1 MWCFLFT
8 RGGVRRAEIHSFPV
22 RFRKIKTARFCRGE
36 AIGKLPRQFLP
47 CRKNRRS
54 LNNQGRINFCKIEK
68 ALISLHFGNPELHN
82 NLLASQHPNVGRCSD
97 IGSALQVTL
106 GRVNWKTRKISLIFE
121 RCFAEVSCLRL
132 AVKKLVILSF
142 ALVLCL
148 GYAPTA
154 TAAGKS
160 AKGHHKNKRKASW
173 KKKGQQGIKSERAME
188 IQQAL
193 IREKYLTG
201 EPTGTWD
208 ARTQAA
214 LVKYQGD
221 NGWQTKVVP
230 DSRALIK
237 LGLGPN
243 YSAEL
248 LNRQPKASPAGTPST
263 TASRGIEGTAGKQ

>member
-1 MWCFLFT
+1 MMFECL
-8 RGGVRRAEIHSFPV
+8 G
-22 RFRKIKTARFCRGE
+22 TARDGPSQQC
-36 AIGKLPRQFLP
+36 
-47 CRKNRRS
+47 
-54 LNNQGRINFCKIEK
+54 
-68 ALISLHFGNPELHN
+68 
-82 NLLASQHPNVGRCSD
+82 LLRAVP
-97 IGSALQVTL
+97 L
-106 GRVNWKTRKISLIFE
+106 GYSSF
-121 RCFAEVSCLRL
+121 EVSCLRL
-132 AVKKLVILSF
+132 AIKKFVIVSVAMVLF
-142 ALVLCL
+142 A
-148 GYAPTA
+148 GYAPAA
-154 TAAGKS
+154 TKAASKS
-160 AKGHHKNKRKASW
+160 ARHGHHKGKRKASW
-173 KKKGQQGIKSERAME
+173 KKKGQQGINSERATQ

-248 LNRQPKASPAGTPST
+248 LNAPSKAVPSATPST
-263 TASRGIEGTAGKQ
+263 TASRGTEGTAGKQ

>member
-1 MWCFLFT
+1 VD
-8 RGGVRRAEIHSFPV
+8 R
-22 RFRKIKTARFCRGE
+22 
-36 AIGKLPRQFLP
+36 
-47 CRKNRRS
+47 
-54 LNNQGRINFCKIEK
+54 
-68 ALISLHFGNPELHN
+68 
-82 NLLASQHPNVGRCSD
+82 
-97 IGSALQVTL
+97 
-106 GRVNWKTRKISLIFE
+106 
-121 RCFAEVSCLRL
+121 LRL
-132 AVKKLVILSF
+132 AAKKLVILSF
-142 ALVLCL
+142 ALVLCS
-148 GYAPTA
+148 GYAPAETK
-154 TAAGKS
+154 AASKP
-160 AKGHHKNKRKASW
+160 AKHGHHKSKGKRKGSW
-173 KKKGQQGIKSERAME
+173 KKKGQQGINSERAME

-248 LNRQPKASPAGTPST
+248 LNPQPKTSPAGAPST

>member
-1 MWCFLFT
+1 LG
-8 RGGVRRAEIHSFPV
+8 RSS
-22 RFRKIKTARFCRGE
+22 K
-36 AIGKLPRQFLP
+36 
-47 CRKNRRS
+47 RKN
-54 LNNQGRINFCKIEK
+54 
-68 ALISLHFGNPELHN
+68 A
-82 NLLASQHPNVGRCSD
+82 
-97 IGSALQVTL
+97 GSRDFFL
-106 GRVNWKTRKISLIFE
+106 
-121 RCFAEVSCLRL
+121 EVSCLRL

-142 ALVLCL
+142 ALVLCA
-148 GYAPTA
+148 GYAPAATKAASKTA
-154 TAAGKS
+154 KH
-160 AKGHHKNKRKASW
+160 GHHKSKGKRKASW
-173 KKKGQQGIKSERAME
+173 KKKGQQGINSDRATE

-221 NGWQTKVVP
+221 HGWQTKVVP

-248 LNRQPKASPAGTPST
+248 LNGPPKAAPSATPST

>member
-1 MWCFLFT
+1 MPFVL
-8 RGGVRRAEIHSFPV
+8 
-22 RFRKIKTARFCRGE
+22 
-36 AIGKLPRQFLP
+36 
-47 CRKNRRS
+47 
-54 LNNQGRINFCKIEK
+54 
-68 ALISLHFGNPELHN
+68 
-82 NLLASQHPNVGRCSD
+82 
-97 IGSALQVTL
+97 
-106 GRVNWKTRKISLIFE
+106 
-121 RCFAEVSCLRL
+121 
-132 AVKKLVILSF
+132 KKLVILTVAVVLF
-142 ALVLCL
+142 A
-148 GYAPTA
+148 GYAP
-154 TAAGKS
+154 AASKS
-160 AKGHHKNKRKASW
+160 SRHGHHKGKRKASW
-173 KKKGQQGIKSERAME
+173 KKKGQQGINSDRASQ

-248 LNRQPKASPAGTPST
+248 LNGPPQTSPASAPST
-263 TASRGIEGTAGKQ
+263 SASRETGSSAGKQ

>member
-1 MWCFLFT
+1 M
-8 RGGVRRAEIHSFPV
+8 
-22 RFRKIKTARFCRGE
+22 
-36 AIGKLPRQFLP
+36 
-47 CRKNRRS
+47 
-54 LNNQGRINFCKIEK
+54 
-68 ALISLHFGNPELHN
+68 
-82 NLLASQHPNVGRCSD
+82 
-97 IGSALQVTL
+97 
-106 GRVNWKTRKISLIFE
+106 
-121 RCFAEVSCLRL
+121 RL

-142 ALVLCL
+142 VLVLCL
-148 GYAPTA
+148 GYAPAETKA
-154 TAAGKS
+154 SS
-160 AKGHHKNKRKASW
+160 AKHGHHKGKGKRKASW
-173 KKKGQQGIKSERAME
+173 KKKGQQGINSERATE

-201 EPTGTWD
+201 EPTGNWD

-248 LNRQPKASPAGTPST
+248 LNPQPKASPAGASST

>member
-1 MWCFLFT
+1 M
-8 RGGVRRAEIHSFPV
+8 
-22 RFRKIKTARFCRGE
+22 
-36 AIGKLPRQFLP
+36 
-47 CRKNRRS
+47 
-54 LNNQGRINFCKIEK
+54 
-68 ALISLHFGNPELHN
+68 
-82 NLLASQHPNVGRCSD
+82 
-97 IGSALQVTL
+97 
-106 GRVNWKTRKISLIFE
+106 
-121 RCFAEVSCLRL
+121 RL
-132 AVKKLVILSF
+132 AIQKLVILSF
-142 ALVLCL
+142 AIVLCS
-148 GYAPTA
+148 GYASAA
-154 TAAGKS
+154 TKAASKS
-160 AKGHHKNKRKASW
+160 ARHGQHKSKRKASW
-173 KKKGQQGIKSERAME
+173 KKKGQQGINAERATE

-248 LNRQPKASPAGTPST
+248 LNGSPKASPAATPST
-263 TASRGIEGTAGKQ
+263 TASRGIEGTAAKQ

>member
-1 MWCFLFT
+1 M
-8 RGGVRRAEIHSFPV
+8 
-22 RFRKIKTARFCRGE
+22 
-36 AIGKLPRQFLP
+36 
-47 CRKNRRS
+47 
-54 LNNQGRINFCKIEK
+54 
-68 ALISLHFGNPELHN
+68 HFGNPKLHN

-97 IGSALQVTL
+97 IGSAPGNFGPNQLEDAKDNL
-106 GRVNWKTRKISLIFE
+106 WAM
-121 RCFAEVSCLRL
+121 FAEVSCLRL

-142 ALVLCL
+142 TLVLCL

-154 TAAGKS
+154 TATSKS
-160 AKGHHKNKRKASW
+160 AKGHHKSKRKASW

-248 LNRQPKASPAGTPST
+248 LNTQPKASPAGTPST